1 MRKETGSEH
10 TRGNTISSR
19 DTPPNFMFRAIQSR
33 TLHDLDVAPHPQ
45 KLLAI
50 TAPVGYGKTV
60 LMSSLFHSSMESGRH
75 CYWLALDDRDSGISH
90 VLGLLEELFMGQS
103 ERLGPT
109 KALFIGDTPQ
119 ERRIQRLL
127 NAIAGIDEH
136 FTLFIDNLNHCTDP
150 QLGRLLDK
158 LIFDTPP
165 TACFVLSSTTEPPV
179 NLVRAK
185 LEGLVR
191 QVGYAELRFTS
202 TEVKE
207 LLGPNLSNRIGTAG
221 IDAITRQ
228 TEGWPAA
235 VRMAQIILSGSADPL
250 AELQRFSASNEDLA
264 HLLNRQVLSGFEDS
278 VRAFLFDIAPLR
290 RFTID
295 LCRYATGSE
304 DAARH
309 LDFLLRKNVFI
320 IPLDYNRTWY
330 RLHLFFKQYLE
341 EEAKNVRSLPH
352 RQSTLLRAAQW
363 CERNDLIEDAIE
375 YALMANADDFAAQII
390 ERTADRL
397 VRDRGDLHRYSR
409 WIEQLL
415 RLGQRLGWEAEY
427 WYTWS
432 LVLHRRYNDGRNYL
446 TRLATSLEKTPPKNV
461 TKEQLHD
468 LHRRLDITRV
478 CLNIFSD
485 RLKEAHGDAKHW
497 IVGIGPDDNP
507 FDVTAVYCTES
518 VFYSS
523 AFLFTEAREAAQAA
537 QISAYQTD
545 SMYANGWVAA
555 LSALPAV
562 LEGNFAQIQPELAG
576 SLSLLRG
583 ALGNDAAIVGT
594 LSLLIAACSV
604 EMGNYSDARK
614 YLADHLSASKKHGV
628 VDVVACGLDAAV
640 KAWTGPEDDSITITE
655 LRAVA
660 NAYSPRAS
668 SMLSCFLVRRLIRL
682 GRLDEAQTEASRIGL
697 SVDRPVLIPES
708 AKEIARTRDAYF
720 AAAIDLY
727 IAFGNSKAAE
737 NLIPR
742 EVRTAR
748 NEGRIARLV
757 ELALSEADIA
767 MCQGSR
773 SLAHRS
779 LTRAIALAST
789 RAIVRPFDD
798 HRTLFA
804 SLVEETKP
812 TAWGFALSQE
822 RKFFADLCDRLAV
835 NAGKKCDS
843 ESQLMLEAGIVE
855 PLTKRQ
861 LELLRLLEA
870 GLSNQ
875 HIADRI
881 NVSLTTV
888 KGHLQK
894 LFSKLNVR
902 SRSAALARARAL
914 NLL

>member
-1 MRKETGSEH
+1 MRKQTGSEH

-19 DTPPNFMFRAIQSR
+19 DTPPNFMFKAVQSR
-33 TLHDLDVAPHPQ
+33 TLHDLDCALPRP
-45 KLLAI
+45 KLISI

-60 LMSSLFHSSMESGRH
+60 LMSSLFRTSMESGKH
-75 CYWLALDDRDSGISH
+75 SYWLALDDRDSSISH
-90 VLGLLEELFMGQS
+90 VLGLLEELFMGES
-103 ERLGPT
+103 ERLEPT
-109 KALFIGDTPQ
+109 QALFIGATDDQ
-119 ERRIQRLL
+119 GIQRLIE
-127 NAIAGIDEH
+127 AIASIDEP

-158 LIFDTPP
+158 LIFETPP
-165 TACFVLSSTTEPPV
+165 TACFVFSSTTEPPV

-185 LEGLVR
+185 LEGLLR

-202 TEVKE
+202 TEVKD
-207 LLGPNLSNRIGTAG
+207 LLGPDLASRIGATG

-235 VRMAQIILSGSADPL
+235 VRMAQILLSGSADPV

-264 HLLNRQVLSGFEDS
+264 HLLNRQVLSGFDDS

-295 LCRYATGSE
+295 LCRYATGCE
-304 DAARH
+304 DAAKH

-341 EEAKNVRSLPH
+341 EEAKNVRSLTH
-352 RQSTLLRAAQW
+352 RQSTLLRAAEW
-363 CERNDLIEDAIE
+363 CERNDHIEDAIE
-375 YALMANADDFAAQII
+375 YALMAGANEFAAQII
-390 ERTADRL
+390 GRTADRL
-397 VRDRGDLHRYSR
+397 VRDRGDSQRYSR
-409 WIEQLL
+409 WIEKLL
-415 RLGQRLGWEAEY
+415 RLGQRLGWETEY

-432 LVLHRRYNDGRNYL
+432 LLLHRRYNEGRNYL
-446 TRLATSLEKTPPKNV
+446 NRLAASLEEMHPKEIK
-461 TKEQLHD
+461 KERLHD
-468 LHRRLDITRV
+468 LHRRLDITKV

-485 RLKEAHGDAKHW
+485 RLNEAHCDAKHW
-497 IVGIGPDDNP
+497 IQGIGPDDNP
-507 FDVTAVYCTES
+507 FDVTAAYCTES

-523 AFLFTEAREAAQAA
+523 AFLFSEAREAAQAA

-545 SMYANGWVAA
+545 SIYANGWVAA
-555 LSALPAV
+555 LSALPSV
-562 LEGNFAQIQPELAG
+562 LEGNFSQIQPELDEA
-576 SLSLLRG
+576 LSLLRG
-583 ALGNDAAIVGT
+583 ALGDEAAIVGT
-594 LSLLIAACSV
+594 VSLLIAACSV
-604 EMGNYSDARK
+604 EMGDYSDARK
-614 YLADHLSASKKHGV
+614 YLAYQLSASKKHGV
-628 VDVVACGLDAAV
+628 VDVVSCGLDAAV
-640 KAWTGPEDDSITITE
+640 KAWTGPEDDSIRITE
-655 LRAVA
+655 LRSIA

-668 SMLSCFLVRRLIRL
+668 SILSCFLTRRLIRL
-682 GRLDEAQTEASRIGL
+682 DRLDEAQAEASRIGL
-697 SVDRPVLIPES
+697 SVDRSMQAPDS
-708 AKEIARTRDAYF
+708 AKETARNRDALF
-720 AAAIDLY
+720 AAAIDFY
-727 IAFGNSKAAE
+727 IAFGNSRAAE
-737 NLIPR
+737 NLIPH
-742 EVRTAR
+742 EMQTAR
-748 NEGRIARLV
+748 NEGRVVRLV

-767 MCQGSR
+767 MRRGSR

-779 LTRAIALAST
+779 LTRAVSLAST

-798 HRTLFA
+798 HRTLFV

-822 RKFFADLCDRLAV
+822 RKFFLALCERFAV
-835 NAGKKCDS
+835 NAGRTCDS
-843 ESQLMLEAGIVE
+843 ASEFVFESGQIE

-875 HIADRI
+875 QIADRV

-888 KGHLQK
+888 KGHLHK

-902 SRSAALARARAL
+902 SRSAALARAREV